1 MIKRRAYQTLLVLL
15 LLISHVQCYVT
26 VPRGVLPLHKQKAFL
41 ESLTND
47 VLLSNIGS
55 LPPEQLKDTIPR
67 LVDAWA
73 CHPVSPDLVPLDNV
87 SNKSELK
94 EKKNQQK
101 AKRNQ
106 SDFSTTKHSTLQYS
120 LTIEKLL
127 KRLVDESYFSPE
139 LKDTAMSTELYNALL
154 TSWERAA
161 TERCSNVQVAIAAA
175 VRATTIL
182 VQMQELYEDQ
192 GTTQPNE
199 LSFRAVLSA
208 WEGAVSLA
216 VSSSNCDS
224 SQIFDVV
231 SHLHSIFHWMIDLYT
246 EEKNIE
252 VRNIVFDRDAFHS
265 IMSLLAK
272 HAGHRAAE
280 LCERMLQKMEHLD
293 KHFALTPSQQP
304 VLSFGDQLTSTIS
317 PDATTYN
324 IILQAWAKSADI
336 KNDSTNREIV
346 ANRAYQILSFM
357 ERRSH
362 LEPNKRT
369 YATAIHLLA
378 KSGTKEH
385 ALKARKIIT
394 SLEQRFIL
402 SGGSQRDLLPD
413 TMCYN
418 HVINA
423 LAKSKDVHGIP
434 HLAADMFQRMK
445 SIHEDYNIDLCK
457 PDVFSYSSLISA
469 YSSVVG
475 SKSMKRK
482 AFALALGL
490 WDDLRS
496 NPHLGSANHVTYGA
510 LLRACALLPPE
521 SDEREEA
528 VRRIFEQCK
537 ANGFVN
543 SRVIDQLR
551 VAASSSLFRELMSS
565 RALTMEIPLD
575 WKRQLVKDI
584 R

>member
-1 MIKRRAYQTLLVLL
+1 MIQQRPYQTLLVLHF
-15 LLISHVQCYVT
+15 LISQVHGYVT
-26 VPRGVLPLHKQKAFL
+26 FPRGVLPLHKQKAYL

-47 VLLSNIGS
+47 VLHSNVGS

-73 CHPVSPDLVPLDNV
+73 CHPVSPDLGHLNNE
-87 SNKSELK
+87 SNKNEVK
-94 EKKNQQK
+94 EKKNKK
-101 AKRNQ
+101 AKHHQRD
-106 SDFSTTKHSTLQYS
+106 SPITKHSTLQYS
-120 LTIEKLL
+120 LTIEKLV
-127 KRLVDESYFSPE
+127 KRLVDESYSSPE
-139 LKDTAMSTELYNALL
+139 LKETAMSTELYNALL

-161 TERCSNVQVAIAAA
+161 TERCSNVQVAIASA

-199 LSFRAVLSA
+199 LSFRTVLSA
-208 WEGAVSLA
+208 WEGAASLA
-216 VSSSNCDS
+216 VSSASSDS
-224 SQIFDVV
+224 YQIFDIV

-252 VRNIVFDRDAFHS
+252 VRNIALDRDAFHS
-265 IMSLLAK
+265 IMALLAK
-272 HAGHRAAE
+272 HAGTRAAE
-280 LCERMLQKMEHLD
+280 LCERMLQKMEYLD
-293 KHFALTPSQQP
+293 KHCARSTSQQ
-304 VLSFGDQLTSTIS
+304 QLQSRGGLPTSTIS
-317 PDATTYN
+317 PDASTYN

-336 KNDSTNREIV
+336 KNDPSNREIV
-346 ANRAYQILSFM
+346 ASRAYEILCFM
-357 ERRSH
+357 ERESH

-378 KSGTKEH
+378 KAGTKEH
-385 ALKARKIIT
+385 AMKARKIIT

-402 SGGSQRDLLPD
+402 SGGSQKDFLPD

-434 HLAADMFQRMK
+434 HLAVDMFQRMK
-445 SIHEDYNIDLCK
+445 RIYEDYNMDSCK

-475 SKSMKRK
+475 NKNMKRK

-490 WDDLRS
+490 WDDLRF

-510 LLRACALLPPE
+510 LLRACTLLQPD

-528 VRRIFEQCK
+528 VRQIFEQCRV
-537 ANGFVN
+537 NGFVN

-551 VAASSSLFRELMSS
+551 VAASSTLYKELMSS
-565 RALTMEIPLD
+565 RTLTTEIPLD
-575 WKRQLVKDI
+575 WKRRLVKGLS
-584 R
+584 